1 MTGLDVLYSSVV
13 AIGCPYWTYLLLS
26 RSKYRSGLAEKLG
39 CLEPRKGDA
48 PCVWL
53 HGVSVGEILSFQP
66 LVDAI
71 AGEMPEWEVVLSTT
85 TQTGREVAE
94 KNYPGRRVFHFPL
107 DFSWVVEKVFGLI
120 RPTCVLLAEGEL
132 WPNFLALAERRGIP
146 VAVVN
151 GRLSEKSLRGYRV
164 MRRLLGGSY
173 PKVRLWCV
181 QHEREAAKGRMLG
194 VAEES
199 LIVTGNLK
207 YDKGFSGKPKDPARR
222 VAELLG
228 GGRVLVAGSTHSGED
243 EAVLWAFGRLRERF
257 PDLRLVLVPRHPERW
272 TEAAKLIEE
281 AGFKVIR
288 RTALGG
294 VDPGDESAWV
304 FLLDTLGE
312 LTSLYTLA
320 DVVFVGGSLV
330 PAGGHNVL
338 EPASLGKPSV
348 FGKYMFKSAGLAADM
363 EDGGGGYMGDDRE
376 ELLERCTE
384 LLSSRELAVQV
395 GRNAMA
401 VVEKNRGAAERTLRA
416 VRPLM
421 EAALVKRAGG

>member
-1 MTGLDVLYSSVV
+1 M
-13 AIGCPYWTYLLLS
+13 
-26 RSKYRSGLAEKLG
+26 R
-39 CLEPRKGDA
+39 
-48 PCVWL
+48 
-53 HGVSVGEILSFQP
+53 
-66 LVDAI
+66 
-71 AGEMPEWEVVLSTT
+71 EWEVVLSTT

-181 QHEREAAKGRMLG
+181 QNEREAAKVRMLG

-294 VDPGDESAWV
+294 VDPGDESDWV

-363 EDGGGGYMGDDRE
+363 EDGGGGYMVDDRE